1 MILIQTE
8 TKIFLIISKNI
19 LHKILIVLK
28 EDIIRYIYYLL
39 VATNDVIII
48 ISKIT
53 ILKKT
58 ILNILTN

>member
-28 EDIIRYIYYLL
+28 EDIIRYTYYLL
-39 VATNDVIII
+39 VATNDVI